1 MNFQDKIFETYQ
13 KMLGE
18 NKFLQ
23 EDELNE
29 SYALFKSNFGLEK
42 LMSLDGELLLETM
55 FNHGNRESLVYWL
68 EFKNDDEF
76 QTGRFGGIG
85 GGSALKFGI
94 YKRKED
100 DKWITGRSA
109 KDMRQ
114 IELPEAISIAREKR
128 ALLVRGAEIIAAVDN
143 NWMPNT
149 GTFGRGIC
157 RGKCSISCR
166 FTP

>member
-1 MNFQDKIFETYQ
+1 
-13 KMLGE
+13 
-18 NKFLQ
+18 
-23 EDELNE
+23 
-29 SYALFKSNFGLEK
+29 
-42 LMSLDGELLLETM
+42 
-55 FNHGNRESLVYWL
+55 L

>member
-1 MNFQDKIFETYQ
+1 
-13 KMLGE
+13 
-18 NKFLQ
+18 
-23 EDELNE
+23 
-29 SYALFKSNFGLEK
+29 
-42 LMSLDGELLLETM
+42 MSLDGELLLETM

-109 KDMRQ
+109 KDIRQ